1 MHSEDVAAPA
11 DLTPR
16 FPGPNEE
23 VLEAQRRVC
32 TGPHQSR
39 PLGDR
44 PDDPQPDRVL
54 ELILRSAQ
62 GELTPVE
69 QVSDAQMGAFFAAM
83 TIRKGFEESTNWNE
97 AERAAFTRC
106 GDALERALPDHI
118 RFLMDPGSDFDG
130 EGPDEI
136 LTVRA
141 LRRILAGE
149 HLDYETTRQLCEV
162 ILVGEVR
169 EGLKAAAIIGQ
180 RMNIESFEEVRGYC
194 DAVVSPEATM
204 EVSVQSLTHLG
215 QPFDGNTRYLRS
227 TPFVAAVRAACGEST
242 VFHGVDELPPKR
254 GITDEQILR
263 ALGAK
268 TDLSLQQAA
277 ELLETPAVGFAY
289 VSQEQYAPALYRLRE
304 LRNHIAKRPPW
315 ATTEK
320 AQQLYVCPHDNYM
333 AVGFFHAGYEEKLLG
348 LMKGRGY
355 RAGIVI
361 KGEEGSTG
369 YSLRLGKP
377 SSEKRKAINFT
388 QGFRAAEPKGGE
400 FAADVDP
407 AALGFNYD
415 QNPRLEPVTAGSFAR
430 AGTRALEGEPGH
442 VQDRIV
448 LNAAMIDYWLGICP
462 EKKESVARARAA
474 IDDGTALE
482 HMRAYIRFSATV

>member
-1 MHSEDVAAPA
+1 MHAEKIAAPA
-11 DLTPR
+11 DLTAR

-39 PLGDR
+39 PLGGK
-44 PDDPQPDRVL
+44 PTDPQPDRVL
-54 ELILRSAQ
+54 ELILRSAR
-62 GELTPVE
+62 GELASAE

-97 AERAAFTRC
+97 AERAAFARY
-106 GDALERALPDHI
+106 GEALERTLPDHI
-118 RFLMDPGSDFDG
+118 RFLMDPDSDFAG

-136 LTVRA
+136 LVLGA

-149 HLDYETTRQLCEV
+149 HLDYETTRQMCEA
-162 ILVGEVR
+162 ILGGEVR

-194 DAVVSPEATM
+194 DAVVSPDETM
-204 EVSVQSLTHLG
+204 EISVRSLTHMG
-215 QPFDGNTRYLRS
+215 EPFDGNTRYVRS
-227 TPFVAAVRAACGEST
+227 TPFVAAVRAACEEST
-242 VFHGVDELPPKR
+242 VLHGVDELPPKR

-277 ELLETPAVGFAY
+277 KLLENPEVGFAY
-289 VSQEQYAPALYRLRE
+289 VSQKQYAPQLYRLRE
-304 LRNHIAKRPPW
+304 LRSHIAKRPPW

-320 AQQLYVCPHDNYM
+320 AQQLYVCPNDNYM
-333 AVGFFHAGYEEKLLG
+333 AVGFFHVGYEEKLLG
-348 LMKGRGY
+348 LMKDRGY
-355 RAGIVI
+355 RAGVVI

-377 SSEKRKAINFT
+377 SSDERKAINFT
-388 QGFRAAEPKGGE
+388 QGFRAVEPGRGE
-400 FAADVDP
+400 FASDVDP

-415 QNPRLEPVTAGSFAR
+415 QNPRLEPVTAESFAR
-430 AGTRALEGEPGH
+430 AGMRALEGEPGH

-448 LNAAMIDYWLGICP
+448 LNAAMIDYWLGICAG
-462 EKKESVARARAA
+462 KNESVSRARAA
-474 IDDGTALE
+474 IDDGRARE
-482 HMRAYIRFSATV
+482 HMRAYIRQSAKV